1 MRARRGLSSTLLVL
15 ALAGSPVVLLPE
27 TAWAQQPS
35 EQDIA
40 QARQL
45 GQQAQAAFDAG
56 NFAES
61 EKLWAAARNLY
72 PVAPTL
78 SLGLARTQAK
88 LGKVVAAQENY
99 NKIIREWGSN
109 PSPPPAFAAAVE
121 AAKAEVGAVSAKVAN
136 VVITVE
142 GAPSPNVTIDGQP
155 VPVAA
160 LGLKRPVDPGSHTVH
175 AEAAGYKPAETTFQ
189 VTDGGNAEAKLT
201 LEKSPDAP
209 AVAAVP
215 ATNAQPSAA
224 QPQDGQ
230 TPADVS
236 VGTGKGGS
244 SNKTLAV
251 VALGVG
257 GVGLAVGAVT
267 GFIALGKHGDLES
280 KCPNGVCPSDQQSDV
295 DSYKTMG
302 TISTVG
308 FIVGVVGVGA
318 GAVLWL
324 TAPKEVAANKGPRY
338 ATVATPKAR
347 ESVKVTP
354 YLGLGSAGVSG
365 TF

>member
-1 MRARRGLSSTLLVL
+1 MRALPGLSSALLTL
-15 ALAGSPVVLLPE
+15 ALAGSPVVLFSE
-27 TAWAQQPS
+27 TASAQQPS

-45 GQQAQAAFDAG
+45 GHQAQAAYDAG
-56 NFAES
+56 NYAES

-78 SLGLARTQAK
+78 TLGLARTQAK

-99 NKIIREWGSN
+99 NKIIREWSSHS
-109 PSPPPAFAAAVE
+109 SPPPAFAAALE
-121 AAKAEVGAVSAKVAN
+121 AAKSEVGAVSAKVAN
-136 VVITVE
+136 VVITVD
-142 GAPSPNVTIDGQP
+142 GAQSPNVTIDGQP

-160 LGLKRPVDPGSHTVH
+160 LGLKRPVDPGSHTVR
-175 AEAAGYKPAETTFQ
+175 AEATGYKPAETTFQ
-189 VTDGGNAEAKLT
+189 VPDGGNAEATLK
-201 LEKSPDAP
+201 LEKSSDA
-209 AVAAVP
+209 AVAAAP
-215 ATNAQPSAA
+215 ATGAQPIT
-224 QPQDGQ
+224 QPSDGQ
-230 TPADVS
+230 KPADVT
-236 VGTGKGGS
+236 VDTGKGGS

-267 GFIALGKHGDLES
+267 GILAMGKHGDLES
-280 KCPNGVCPSDQQSDV
+280 ACPNGTCPSDRQSDV

-302 TISTVG
+302 AISTVG

-324 TAPKEVAANKGPRY
+324 TAPKETAANKNPRY
-338 ATVATPKAR
+338 AGA
-347 ESVKVTP
+347 KVTP
-354 YLGLGSAGVSG
+354 YLGLGSAGVTG

>member
-1 MRARRGLSSTLLVL
+1 MV
-15 ALAGSPVVLLPE
+15 ALAGSPVVLVSE

-88 LGKVVAAQENY
+88 VGKVVAAQENY

-109 PSPPPAFAAAVE
+109 PSPPPAFAAALE

-136 VVITVE
+136 VVISVE
-142 GAPSPNVTIDGQP
+142 GAQGPNVTIDGQP
-155 VPVAA
+155 VPLVA
-160 LGLKRPVDPGSHTVH
+160 LGLKRPVDPGTHTVR
-175 AEAAGYKPAETTFQ
+175 AEAAGYKTAETTFQ
-189 VTDGGNAEAKLT
+189 VPEGGNAEAKLK
-201 LEKSPDAP
+201 LEKSAEAP
-209 AVAAVP
+209 VVAAVP
-215 ATNAQPSAA
+215 ATGAQPAGT
-224 QPQDGQ
+224 QPEGQ
-230 TPADVS
+230 KPADVS
-236 VGTGKGGS
+236 VDTGKGGS

-257 GVGLAVGAVT
+257 GVGVVVGAVT
-267 GFIALGKHGDLES
+267 GFLALGKHSDLEG
-280 KCPNGVCPSDQQSDV
+280 KCPNGVCPSDQQGDV
-295 DSYKTMG
+295 DSYKTLG

-308 FIVGVVGVGA
+308 FIVGAVGIGA
-318 GAVLWL
+318 GVVLWL
-324 TAPKEVAANKGPRY
+324 TAPKETAANKGPRY
-338 ATVATPKAR
+338 ATVPVETKRAA
-347 ESVKVTP
+347 VKVTP